1 MRTSEKVKQGRVT
14 CLLAF
19 SASGRDTA
27 HKRIPR
33 LRQTARRAHTT
44 HIPIAASRTP
54 SEAPCAP
61 LSCCLQPWLSRFVSV
76 RWLTAKFSD
85 PVVSATAPVPG
96 SGRAYTGLQFYKS
109 IEGTGLETAPKI
121 DSRSK

>member
-1 MRTSEKVKQGRVT
+1 MRATF
-14 CLLAF
+14 LLSSALALTFCF
-19 SASGRDTA
+19 S
-27 HKRIPR
+27 
-33 LRQTARRAHTT
+33 
-44 HIPIAASRTP
+44 
-54 SEAPCAP
+54 P
-61 LSCCLQPWLSRFVSV
+61 LANSQI
-76 RWLTAKFSD
+76 SD